1 MNITTPIISMSV
13 TRKVIAPTRG
23 TQFSAGLDFYIP
35 EDLTLG
41 ELRECYRNIGKDI
54 SEHINKVNFSD
65 IGDVNEKDYI
75 TMLEIMPGGE
85 LFVPTGVKVKLQNNT
100 ILKFENKSGIASKR
114 GLLIGACVVDE
125 DYQGIVH
132 INMWNVSRW
141 SVRVYASD
149 KIAQGIVY
157 PVFLDMPNIVPVDEL
172 YSEVSERGT
181 GGFGSTDN
189 K

>member
-75 TMLEIMPGGE
+75 
-85 LFVPTGVKVKLQNNT
+85 
-100 ILKFENKSGIASKR
+100 
-114 GLLIGACVVDE
+114 
-125 DYQGIVH
+125 
-132 INMWNVSRW
+132 WW
-141 SVRVYASD
+141 
-149 KIAQGIVY
+149 
-157 PVFLDMPNIVPVDEL
+157 
-172 YSEVSERGT
+172 
-181 GGFGSTDN
+181 
-189 K
+189 